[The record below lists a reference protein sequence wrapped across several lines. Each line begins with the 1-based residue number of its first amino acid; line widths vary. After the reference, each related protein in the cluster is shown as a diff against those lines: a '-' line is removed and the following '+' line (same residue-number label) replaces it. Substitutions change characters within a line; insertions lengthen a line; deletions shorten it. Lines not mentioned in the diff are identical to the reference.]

1 MQRVSEL
8 EAAAIGKLI
17 SPPSLPLSLHTLT
30 PIPGRYT
37 LGPGDGNL
45 TISPA
50 MVADSS
56 TLTCTAMN
64 SADSVSD
71 TAQLRVIRK
80 YSLFLTLIL

>member
-1 MQRVSEL
+1 MQRVREF
-8 EAAAIGKLI
+8 EAAAIGKIISFSFSLI
-17 SPPSLPLSLHTLT
+17 F
-30 PIPGRYT
+30 IPGRYT

-64 SADSVSD
+64 SAGSVRD
-71 TAQLRVIRK
+71 TAQLRIIRK
-80 YSLFLTLIL
+80 YFLSLSLSL